1 MLRVLTLSTLF
12 PDASRPNFGVFV
24 ERQTIALAARDGVE
38 VEVVAPIGLPRWPLS
53 LHPHYRARTALPRTE
68 TWKGLSVHRPRFP
81 ILPPLGR
88 NWAAKRMAET
98 LLPFLQALRTRFPFD
113 IIDAEYFW
121 PDGVAAV
128 ALGRALGV
136 PVSIKARGSDIDH
149 WSRHET
155 IRRQMVEAALAA
167 DGLLAVSEAL
177 KARMIALGM
186 PAAKIA
192 VHHTGVDAALFR
204 PRDRAEAKAALGLAG
219 PVVVTAGALVPV
231 KGHRLALDAI
241 SLVPEASWIVVGD
254 GPERPALEKIV
265 RERGLEGRVRLL
277 GTRPHAELPGLLG
290 AADVLLHTAEREGL
304 ANVWV
309 EALACGTPV
318 VITETGAAREVADRP
333 EAGRIVPRDPAAIAA
348 ALRDLISAPPPQD
361 AAREAASRFSWERNA
376 DELHAHL
383 ARISGKR
390 H

>member
-1 MLRVLTLSTLF
+1 
-12 PDASRPNFGVFV
+12 
-24 ERQTIALAARDGVE
+24 
-38 VEVVAPIGLPRWPLS
+38 
-53 LHPHYRARTALPRTE
+53 
-68 TWKGLSVHRPRFP
+68 
-81 ILPPLGR
+81 
-88 NWAAKRMAET
+88 
-98 LLPFLQALRTRFPFD
+98 
-113 IIDAEYFW
+113 
-121 PDGVAAV
+121 
-128 ALGRALGV
+128 
-136 PVSIKARGSDIDH
+136 
-149 WSRHET
+149 
-155 IRRQMVEAALAA
+155 
-167 DGLLAVSEAL
+167 
-177 KARMIALGM
+177 M

-192 VHHTGVDAALFR
+192 VHHTGVDAASFR

-219 PVVVTAGALVPV
+219 PVIVTAGALVPV

-277 GTRPHAELPGLLG
+277 GARPHAELPGLLG

-318 VITETGAAREVADRP
+318 VITETGAAREVVDRP
-333 EAGRIVPRDPAAIAA
+333 EGGRIVPRDPAAITA

-361 AAREAASRFSWERNA
+361 AVREAASRFSWERNA

-383 ARISGKR
+383 ARISRKR